1 MRFLPLFVDL
11 SSGLVA
17 VVGTINAALNL
28 YFVYQ
33 DNRRASIDV
42 QREKA
47 GAASQT
53 IESFIKEIERQ
64 IGWVAYA
71 QFDALPAEHIGHLLK
86 QADLVEQW
94 ITDLRALA
102 FTMLENDAKI
112 DGYKLVAKRGV
123 RQWVDEEKAAQFLGE
138 DYIVTTTAL
147 MSPAQAEKLLKKRKR
162 ELPAELV
169 VSVSSGST
177 LASED
182 DPRPAVLNVGKQLSA
197 ALGKLA

>member
-1 MRFLPLFVDL
+1 MLFRSCAGKPLCPL
-11 SSGLVA
+11 MTGA
-17 VVGTINAALNL
+17 VERAL
-28 YFVYQ
+28 
-33 DNRRASIDV
+33 
-42 QREKA
+42 K
-47 GAASQT
+47 
-53 IESFIKEIERQ
+53 IKVE
-64 IGWVAYA
+64 
-71 QFDALPAEHIGHLLK
+71 ALPAQHIGLLLK
-86 QADLVEQW
+86 QADLVENW

-147 MSPAQAEKLLKKRKR
+147 MSPAQAEKLLKKRKL
-162 ELPAELV
+162 ELPADLV

-182 DPRPAVLNVGKQLSA
+182 DPRPAVLNIGKQLNA
-197 ALGKLA
+197 ALSKLK